1 MMTMAKARKQES
13 GTTLIIVLVF
23 FIIATL
29 GLATST
35 YMGFAKHKELED
47 GVKRLKLKRKKSSS
61 SNSFMH
67 SRQPF
72 FTSI

>member
-1 MMTMAKARKQES
+1 MAKARKQES

-35 YMGFAKHKELED
+35 YMGFAKHKELAD
-47 GVKRLKLKRKKSSS
+47 GVKKAEVE
-61 SNSFMH
+61 
-67 SRQPF
+67 
-72 FTSI
+72 